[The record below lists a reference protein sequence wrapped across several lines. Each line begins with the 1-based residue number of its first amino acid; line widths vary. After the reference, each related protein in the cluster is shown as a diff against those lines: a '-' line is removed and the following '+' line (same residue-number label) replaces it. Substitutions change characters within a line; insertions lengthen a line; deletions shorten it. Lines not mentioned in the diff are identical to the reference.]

1 MKRIATAAAAATL
14 SLSLVA
20 GPAFA
25 ETEGTNAQ
33 KPGKEGSSIS
43 KQEGDKTGETKVGSS
58 ERFKAC
64 KKEEKKVE
72 AKDGDAKADEA
83 KAKETKSTGD
93 CIQELIKDD
102 NYKAGILGL
111 LIGVPVALVA
121 LLGAA
126 AAFSGAIPGVQL
138 PALPF

>member
-25 ETEGTNAQ
+25 ETEGTNVP

-58 ERFKAC
+58 ERFKQC

-72 AKDGDAKADEA
+72 VKDSNAKAEDT

>member
-1 MKRIATAAAAATL
+1 MKRITTAAVAATL
-14 SLSLVA
+14 PLSLVA

-25 ETEGTNAQ
+25 ETQGTTPP
-33 KPGKEGSSIS
+33 KPDNNGSSIS
-43 KQEGDKTGETKVGSS
+43 KQEGDKAGETKVGSS
-58 ERFKAC
+58 EAYKKC

-72 AKDGDAKADEA
+72 AKDGDAKAEDT
-83 KAKETKSTGD
+83 KGKETKSTGD

-102 NYKAGILGL
+102 NYKSGILGL

-126 AAFSGAIPGVQL
+126 AAFSGAIPGLQL

>member
-25 ETEGTNAQ
+25 ETQGTTPP
-33 KPGKEGSSIS
+33 KPDNNGSSIS
-43 KQEGDKTGETKVGSS
+43 KQEGDKAGETKVGSS
-58 ERFKAC
+58 EAYKKC

-72 AKDGDAKADEA
+72 AKDGDAKAEDT
-83 KAKETKSTGD
+83 KGKETKSTGD

-102 NYKAGILGL
+102 NYKSGILGL

>member
-25 ETEGTNAQ
+25 ETEGTNAP

-72 AKDGDAKADEA
+72 VKDSNAKAEDT

>member
-25 ETEGTNAQ
+25 ETEGTNAP
-33 KPGKEGSSIS
+33 KPGKDGSSIS
-43 KQEGDKTGETKVGSS
+43 KQEGDKAGETKVGSS
-58 ERFKAC
+58 ERFKQC
-64 KKEEKKVE
+64 KKEEKPVE
-72 AKDGDAKADEA
+72 VKDSNAKAEDT

-126 AAFSGAIPGVQL
+126 AAFTGAIPGVQL

>member
-25 ETEGTNAQ
+25 ETNGTTT
-33 KPGKEGSSIS
+33 PGKDGSSIS
-43 KQEGDKTGETKVGSS
+43 KQEGDKAGETKVGSS
-58 ERFKAC
+58 ERFKQC
-64 KKEEKKVE
+64 KKEPKPVE
-72 AKDGDAKADEA
+72 AKDGKAKNEET
-83 KAKETKSTGD
+83 KAKEMKSTGD

>member
-25 ETEGTNAQ
+25 ETEGTNAP

-43 KQEGDKTGETKVGSS
+43 KQEGDKAGETKVGSS
-58 ERFKAC
+58 ERFKQC

-72 AKDGDAKADEA
+72 VKDSNAKAEDT

-126 AAFSGAIPGVQL
+126 AAFSGAIPGLQL

>member
-25 ETEGTNAQ
+25 ETEGTNVP
-33 KPGKEGSSIS
+33 KPGKEGSSIT
-43 KQEGDKTGETKVGSS
+43 QQDGDKAGETKVGSS
-58 ERFKAC
+58 ERFKQC
-64 KKEEKKVE
+64 KKDEKPVE
-72 AKDGDAKADEA
+72 VKDSNAKAEDT

-102 NYKAGILGL
+102 NYKADILGL

-126 AAFSGAIPGVQL
+126 AAFTGAIPGVQL

>member
-25 ETEGTNAQ
+25 ETAGTPDQ
-33 KPGKEGSSIS
+33 KPGKDGSSIS
-43 KQEGDKTGETKVGSS
+43 KQEGDKAGETKVGSS

-64 KKEEKKVE
+64 KKEPKSVE
-72 AKDGDAKADEA
+72 AKDGKAKNEET
-83 KAKETKSTGD
+83 KAKEMKSTGD

-102 NYKAGILGL
+102 NYKSGILGL

-126 AAFSGAIPGVQL
+126 AAFSGAIPGLQL

>member
-25 ETEGTNAQ
+25 ETEGTNVP

-64 KKEEKKVE
+64 KKGEKKVE

-102 NYKAGILGL
+102 NYKSGILGL

-126 AAFSGAIPGVQL
+126 AAFSGAIPGLQL

>member
-1 MKRIATAAAAATL
+1 MKRITTAAAAATL

-25 ETEGTNAQ
+25 ADAPAQ
-33 KPGKEGSSIS
+33 NPGKDGISIAP
-43 KQEGDKTGETKVGSS
+43 QEGDKTGETKVGSS

-72 AKDGDAKADEA
+72 AKDGDAKAEDT
-83 KAKETKSTGD
+83 KAKETRSTGD